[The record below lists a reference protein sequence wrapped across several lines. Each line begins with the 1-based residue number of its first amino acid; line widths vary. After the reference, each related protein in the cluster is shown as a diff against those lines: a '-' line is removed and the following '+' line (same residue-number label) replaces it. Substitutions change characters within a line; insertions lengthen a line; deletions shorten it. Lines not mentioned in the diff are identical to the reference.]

1 MGPRQGGPRSRRP
14 PAARSMPSSLSSG
27 SVCSAARSSP
37 DTAQLPQHVVGPRL
51 PWLAPR
57 ETERAAVP
65 GGRGDPKAVWSWR
78 AVAEQ
83 RPESSRH
90 QQSASSQSRAPAPA
104 HAEAPAARQ
113 PESRPPPPAH
123 AEAAAAR
130 PPTEGASKGQPEERR
145 PSSPGPRS
153 AAPPATTTTAAPPGE
168 ERGAAV
174 DGRGRGR
181 TRFGPFA
188 VAIAVV
194 RAEVTSDD
202 GGGSGDHGQPH
213 FSRSC
218 RAPRLSSSEH
228 QPGPCTLSQ
237 PPGAAP

>member
-1 MGPRQGGPRSRRP
+1 
-14 PAARSMPSSLSSG
+14 MPSSLPSG
-27 SVCSAARSSP
+27 SVCSAQLARHSTAPDARRRSPSPLARSARDGASCSAGGP
-37 DTAQLPQHVVGPRL
+37 GRLEGWLVVAGSGR
-51 PWLAPR
+51 A
-57 ETERAAVP
+57 EQSRAA
-65 GGRGDPKAVWSWR
+65 
-78 AVAEQ
+78 
-83 RPESSRH
+83 
-90 QQSASSQSRAPAPA
+90 QQHGSASASANSQSRAPAPA
-104 HAEAPAARQ
+104 HAEAPAARR

-153 AAPPATTTTAAPPGE
+153 AAPPATTTTAAPPGRE
-168 ERGAAV
+168 K
-174 DGRGRGR
+174 GRRSGR
-181 TRFGPFA
+181 TGAGANALWPFCRRP
-188 VAIAVV
+188 IAVV

-202 GGGSGDHGQPH
+202 GGGGGSGDHDQPH

-228 QPGPCTLSQ
+228 QPGPCAPSQ